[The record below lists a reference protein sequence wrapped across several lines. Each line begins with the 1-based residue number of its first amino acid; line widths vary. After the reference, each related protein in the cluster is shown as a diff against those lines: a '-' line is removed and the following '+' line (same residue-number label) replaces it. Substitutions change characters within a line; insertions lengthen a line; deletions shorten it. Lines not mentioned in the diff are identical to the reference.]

1 MAHLLR
7 ITEVRDTLESQG
19 ADDGHQ
25 GQQARGQENHP
36 GGPGQQQDVPVISEE
51 FRIIKRG
58 EIILTIFSNLSL
70 PTLICM
76 KTKVL

>member
-25 GQQARGQENHP
+25 GQQPRGQEDHP
-36 GGPGQQQDVPVISEE
+36 GVPGQQQDVPVISKV
-51 FRIIKRG
+51 FRICG
-58 EIILTIFSNLSL
+58 EIINSNLSL
-70 PTLICM
+70 PTLICNM

>member
-7 ITEVRDTLESQG
+7 ITEVRDTLESHG

-36 GGPGQQQDVPVISEE
+36 GVPGQQQDVPVVSKV
-51 FRIIKRG
+51 FRICG
-58 EIILTIFSNLSL
+58 EIILTIYSNLSL

>member
-36 GGPGQQQDVPVISEE
+36 GVPRQQQDVPVISKV
-51 FRIIKRG
+51 FRICG
-58 EIILTIFSNLSL
+58 EIILTIYSNLSW